1 MPKITPTRVK
11 KQVGVNLIAQAVARE
26 LMRKS
31 IVDQKIQLYLT
42 AEGDS
47 CVEFCAPM
55 RMLFHALIATAALD
69 PKVKSDSYEVRI
81 IRGAISALD
90 QMIADNSYRR
100 INTVSLET
108 GLDCAYELVGKVNSV
123 LFNREWNRLAG
134 GV

>member
-1 MPKITPTRVK
+1 MPKITPTRVR
-11 KQVGVNLIAQAVARE
+11 KQVGVNPIAQAVARD

-42 AEGDS
+42 AEGDN

-69 PKVKSDSYEVRI
+69 PKIKSDSYEVRI

-90 QMIADNSYRR
+90 QMITDNSYRR